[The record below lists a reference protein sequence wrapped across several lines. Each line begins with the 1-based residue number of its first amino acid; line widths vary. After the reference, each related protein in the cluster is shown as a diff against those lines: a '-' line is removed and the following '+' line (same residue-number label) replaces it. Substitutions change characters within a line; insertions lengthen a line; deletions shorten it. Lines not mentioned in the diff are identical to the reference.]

1 MIWFRRKI
9 KSTQAELSKESKS
22 SYFVSFGVRHYQ
34 VRLTGGV
41 PDGEGFMTIN
51 KFGECTLKSPVLK
64 MDNVKMF
71 GWYLKEKSDGENALD
86 IQIAG
91 QIFSVL
97 PAGIEKAK
105 AFFSEN
111 LMQLKDKKYPD
122 DI

>member
-1 MIWFRRKI
+1 MTWFKRKM
-9 KSTQAELSKESKS
+9 KSSRAELGQESKS

-34 VRLTGGV
+34 VRLTSGI

-71 GWYLKEKSDGENALD
+71 GWYLKEKSNGENALD

-91 QIFSVL
+91 QIFRVL

-105 AFFSEN
+105 AFFLEN
-111 LMQLKDKKYPD
+111 LIDFKDRKYPD
-122 DI
+122 E

>member
-1 MIWFRRKI
+1 MSWFKRKI
-9 KSTQAELSKESKS
+9 ESSQAELNKESKS
-22 SYFVSFGVRHYQ
+22 SYLVSFGVRHYQ
-34 VRLTGGV
+34 VRLTSGI
-41 PDGEGFMTIN
+41 PDGEGFMTVN

-71 GWYLKEKSDGENALD
+71 GWYLKEKSNGENALD

-105 AFFSEN
+105 AFFLEN
-111 LMQLKDKKYPD
+111 LIDFKDRKYPD
-122 DI
+122 E

>member
-1 MIWFRRKI
+1 M
-9 KSTQAELSKESKS
+9 KSSRAELGQESKS

-34 VRLTGGV
+34 VRLIDGI
-41 PDGEGFMTIN
+41 PDGEGFMTVN

-71 GWYLKEKSDGENALD
+71 GWYLKEKSTGENALD
-86 IQIAG
+86 IHIAG

-111 LMQLKDKKYPD
+111 LMQHKDKKYPD

>member
-1 MIWFRRKI
+1 MSWFKRKV
-9 KSTQAELSKESKS
+9 KSSQAELNKESKS
-22 SYFVSFGVRHYQ
+22 SYLVSFGVRHYQ
-34 VRLTGGV
+34 VRLTSGIPG
-41 PDGEGFMTIN
+41 GEGFMTVN

-71 GWYLKEKSDGENALD
+71 GWYLKEKSNGENALD

-105 AFFSEN
+105 AFFLDN
-111 LMQLKDKKYPD
+111 LIDFKDRKYPD
-122 DI
+122 E